1 MSYNFNHITL
11 VGRLVRDPDLKQI
24 GESNSKCTFVLAVSR
39 RMKKEQRETDFIPVI
54 IWGKFGLNASRL
66 LKKGMPV
73 LVSGRIQ
80 IRTIQLNEEY
90 RSFIDVVADNFQ
102 LLSNLAS
109 PVAKK
114 GDQSESESA

>member
-11 VGRLVRDPDLKQI
+11 VGRLVRDPELKQI
-24 GESNSKCTFVLAVSR
+24 GESNSKCTFVLAVAR
-39 RMKKEQRETDFIPVI
+39 RMKKEQRETDFIPVM
-54 IWGKFGLNASRL
+54 IWGKFGINASRL

-80 IRTIQLNEEY
+80 IRTIQLNDEY

-102 LLSNLAS
+102 LLSS
-109 PVAKK
+109 MTTTDSKK
-114 GDQSESESA
+114 GDQNEIESA